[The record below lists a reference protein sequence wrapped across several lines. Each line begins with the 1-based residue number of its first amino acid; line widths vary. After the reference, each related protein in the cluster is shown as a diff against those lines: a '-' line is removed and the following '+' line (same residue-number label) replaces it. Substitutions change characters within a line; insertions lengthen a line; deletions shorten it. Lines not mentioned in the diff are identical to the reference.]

1 MSFWLAALAI
11 VLIMWGGGR
20 VVWHD
25 DSLANVLSGLVLAGL
40 GVLIFYAESAA

>member
-20 VVWHD
+20 VIFHG
-25 DSLANVLSGLVLAGL
+25 DSLAQFFSGLVLASL
-40 GVLIFYAESAA
+40 GVAIFYAETYA